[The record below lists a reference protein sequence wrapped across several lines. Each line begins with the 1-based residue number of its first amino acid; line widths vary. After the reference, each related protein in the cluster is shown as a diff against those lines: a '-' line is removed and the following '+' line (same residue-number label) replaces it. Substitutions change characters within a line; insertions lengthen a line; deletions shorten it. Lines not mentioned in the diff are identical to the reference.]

1 MKNHHMKDELE
12 NIARRSV
19 PEDINLW
26 PNISAR
32 LERKSQ
38 MLTPRTHPIV
48 TILVTLLILLVLSG
62 VAYAL
67 GKALGYLPGV
77 GLVENSSGIRM
88 LTEPVL
94 VAREGVTLTVTQ
106 MLVYTDHVQLVYEV
120 SGIAPENDSSTF
132 SFEEL
137 NKADQAAFCGG
148 TTTPPFT
155 DNDARLRLPDGTFIN
170 RAFGTDK
177 YPENVFAMKPAFEA
191 AIPADVT
198 ELKMLLKCIPWTRLG
213 VVPENW
219 EIPLKLKYVPAGT
232 VVGEPVLDVNATSEP
247 VVTELAASTTISS
260 SPLVTFT
267 LERVAQTNTGPIFF
281 IRMHVAN
288 PDPALVS
295 FFPRNVYVIDSLGQ
309 EVQLMNNTM
318 YSEDPSTVWEFVPT
332 TKPADGALTLVVA
345 DAVMKYAPL
354 KDATFTFN
362 AGENPQYDQTWMLNR
377 DFNIASY
384 KVNVESV
391 RAVTF
396 DDIKDNPEI
405 WSPNGGLDYPEGSQ
419 GFDNGYQFKVNIDPM
434 HEMLGVQLD
443 VQSDSCGMSEVRPLS
458 PSPVIYYT
466 NLCRNGYPKGNVNVI
481 LRGISVLAENVGQVV
496 WLPDGVTVPATAA
509 STVPAPVVTMTL
521 EKIVPLDSRTV
532 FYFSMDMENRDPSLI
547 SIMPVNVYVT
557 DSLGQK
563 LPLIG
568 GFAWQP
574 FEHRAGSAFEFTS
587 QTKPAPGPLTL
598 TVENAVAYYA
608 PLYTEPPQATPD
620 EMSFSFDAGENPQP
634 NQTWIL
640 DDEFTIAGYKLKVTS
655 ARVTNY
661 EDVKSRFSDFN
672 YYSQGYEYGYDFAVE
687 ADPSVKLQV
696 EMDIMSE
703 SPLCYLT
710 NTTSLVPQ
718 NSSFHYVQLCR
729 DTYPK
734 GDVRVTIWELSVFM
748 EHAWQVVWTP

>member
-32 LERKSQ
+32 LERKAQ
-38 MLTPRTHPIV
+38 MLTPHTRPFV

-67 GKALGYLPGV
+67 GKTLGYIPGI
-77 GLVENSSGIRM
+77 GLVENSSGIRF
-88 LTEPVL
+88 LAEPVL
-94 VAREGVTLTVTQ
+94 VTREGVTLTVTQ
-106 MLVYTDHVQLVYEV
+106 VLVYADHVLLVYEV

-198 ELKMLLKCIPWTRLG
+198 ELKLLLKCIPWARLG
-213 VVPENW
+213 AVPENW
-219 EIPLKLKYVPAGT
+219 EIPVKLKYVPSGT

-247 VVTELAASTTISS
+247 VVTELAASTTVPS
-260 SPLVTFT
+260 SPQVTFT
-267 LERVAQTNTGPIFF
+267 LERVAQTNAGPIFF
-281 IRMHVAN
+281 IRMQVAK
-288 PDPALVS
+288 PDPTLVS

-309 EVQLMNNTM
+309 NIQLMDNTM
-318 YSEDPSTVWEFVPT
+318 YSEDPSTIWEFVPT
-332 TKPADGALTLVVA
+332 TKPADGTLTLVVA
-345 DAVMKYAPL
+345 DAVMKYEPL
-354 KDATFTFN
+354 NDATFTFN
-362 AGENPQYDQTWMLNR
+362 AGENPQYNQTWALNK
-377 DFNIASY
+377 DFDIADY

-405 WSPNGGLDYPEGSQ
+405 WDSNGGPDYPEGSQ
-419 GFDNGYQFKVNIDPM
+419 GFENGYQFTVNIDSM

-458 PSPVIYYT
+458 PSQVIYYT

-481 LRGISVLAENVGQVV
+481 LRGISVLAENVGLVV
-496 WLPDGVTVPATAA
+496 WSHDGMTVPATAT
-509 STVPAPVVTMTL
+509 SNVPAPVVTMTL
-521 EKIVPLDSRTV
+521 EKIVPLETRTV

-547 SIMPVNVYVT
+547 SIMPVNVYVI

-563 LPLIG
+563 LPLVG

-574 FEHRAGSAFEFTS
+574 FEHRVGSAFEFTS
-587 QTKPAPGPLTL
+587 QIRPAPGPLTL

-608 PLYTEPPQATPD
+608 PLHTEPPQATPD
-620 EMSFSFDAGENPQP
+620 EMSFSFDAGANPQP

-640 DDEFTIAGYKLKVTS
+640 DDEFTIAGYKLKVIS

-661 EDVKSRFSDFN
+661 EDVKSRFPDFN
-672 YYSQGYEYGYDFAVE
+672 YYSQGYEYGYDFEVE

-696 EMDIMSE
+696 EMDIVSD
-703 SPLCYLT
+703 SPQCYLT
-710 NTTSLVPQ
+710 NATALVPQ
-718 NSSFHYVQLCR
+718 NSSLHYVQLCR

-734 GDVRVTIWELSVFM
+734 GDVKVTIWELSVLM
-748 EHAWQVVWTP
+748 ENAWQVVWNP